1 MIRSACRPRIGSLLR
16 VSLSSFT
23 FQFVRDN
30 REKRGLATAKHKK
43 MRIRAVLDRNGY
55 HVTDGG
61 NEIIL
66 ADMESVASRKFQRHH
81 QFKFA
86 GRKGK

>member
-30 REKRGLATAKHKK
+30 REKRVPVSVEETSTEEEQLGCSGSPLFLENTPKLQNQH
-43 MRIRAVLDRNGY
+43 DR
-55 HVTDGG
+55 D
-61 NEIIL
+61 
-66 ADMESVASRKFQRHH
+66 
-81 QFKFA
+81 
-86 GRKGK
+86 

>member
-1 MIRSACRPRIGSLLR
+1 
-16 VSLSSFT
+16 
-23 FQFVRDN
+23 
-30 REKRGLATAKHKK
+30 

-86 GRKGK
+86 GRKGKWPFRDLQIRDPRWANGLNYNHIRIADATSFERC